1 MGFRERR
8 QGRREERREN
18 REERRDT
25 RDERMQNRLARYGHD
40 ETSDIVQRRL
50 ARRDRRQDRQDA
62 RVAERQGRQDDRAD
76 ELGKFGDWA
85 EDKWN
90 DVTGVTAAQAA
101 ADAQRAAI
109 DAALAASGYGGGDG
123 GDGSGGGLPS
133 DTLDPWVGSGAN
145 AFGAQADL
153 LGLNGADAQAAA
165 IASLESGP
173 MFTSMMSQGE
183 NAILQNASAT
193 GGLRGGNT
201 QGALGVLGPQVLNS
215 VIQNQLGNLGGMSQ
229 QGLGA
234 AGTAA
239 GLDAQNL
246 AMIQQLLLSQ
256 GDVNASEDLAGYQG
270 PFDFI
275 KELLGLGAGI
285 AAGL

>member
-8 QGRREERREN
+8 QARREERREN
-18 REERRDT
+18 REERRDR
-25 RDERMQNRLARYGHD
+25 RDDRMQRRLARYGHD

-50 ARRDRRQDRQDA
+50 ARRDRRQERQD
-62 RVAERQGRQDDRAD
+62 GRLD

-109 DAALAASGYGGGDG
+109 DAALAAGGYGGGEG
-123 GDGSGGGLPS
+123 GGGLPS
-133 DTLDPWVGSGAN
+133 DTLDPWVGSGAD
-145 AFGAQADL
+145 AFGAQAAL

-246 AMIQQLLLSQ
+246 AMIQQLLLGQ